1 MKLSELLSEWL
12 YENHKDEIKPRTL
25 LKYEC
30 SIYNYILPYFK
41 DEEIESLT
49 PRTIQHWITIFKEL
63 KGPRTNQN
71 LSNSSINN
79 IIAILKLAFN
89 YAVDFEIIPSSPLTR
104 IKRVNKK
111 ENNTIKAFTR
121 DEQIKIENYIER
133 LNNREYFCYI
143 LVLYTG
149 LRLGE
154 LLALTWKD
162 INLKTGIM
170 TINKTIYKTKNDN
183 GEWYYMTDTPK
194 SKNSNR
200 EIPLP
205 PFIKEMIRQ
214 YKKEKKSTYVVA
226 KEDGSRINDKL
237 IVYRYKMLLKRSRVR
252 YLNFH
257 CLRHTFA
264 TRALENNMDIKTLS
278 EILGHASAST
288 TLNIYTHS
296 LINHKRAQM
305 RKIKRL
311 I

>member
-30 SIYNYILPYFK
+30 SINNYILPYYK
-41 DEEIESLT
+41 DEEIEALT
-49 PRTIQHWITIFKEL
+49 PRTIQHWIARLKEL
-63 KGPRTNQN
+63 KGFRTNKN
-71 LSNSSINN
+71 LSYSTINN

-89 YAVDFEIIPSSPLTR
+89 YAVNFEIIPSSPLTR

-111 ENNTIKAFTR
+111 ENNVIKAFTR
-121 DEQIKIENYIER
+121 EEQVKIENYIER
-133 LNNREYFCYI
+133 LNSKEYFCYI

-154 LLALTWKD
+154 VLALTWKD

-170 TINKTIYKTKNDN
+170 TINKTLYKTKNEK
-183 GEWYYMTDTPK
+183 GEWIYITDIPK

-205 PFIKEMIRQ
+205 PFIREMIRG
-214 YKKEKKSTYVVA
+214 YKKEKNSSYVVS
-226 KEDGSRINDKL
+226 KLDGTRINDKL
-237 IVYRYKMLLKRSRVR
+237 VVYRYKMLLKRCKVR

>member
-1 MKLSELLSEWL
+1 MKLCELINEWL
-12 YENHKDEIKPRTL
+12 YINHKYDIKERTL
-25 LKYEC
+25 LRYE
-30 SIYNYILPYFK
+30 SIISHHLNDVLFDRDI
-41 DEEIESLT
+41 DEIT
-49 PRTIQHWITIFKEL
+49 PRDLQLFINKIREEKS
-63 KGPRTNQN
+63 PRTNKQ
-71 LSNSSINN
+71 LSPSSINTL
-79 IIAILKLAFN
+79 ISMIKQCYGYAID
-89 YAVDFEIIPSSPLTR
+89 YEITNNNPTAR
-104 IKRVNKK
+104 IKRIK
-111 ENNTIKAFTR
+111 ENKNNKIKSFTKE
-121 DEQIKIENYIER
+121 EQIKLEKHIDSS
-133 LNNREYFCYI
+133 NNNEYVGI
-143 LVLYTG
+143 IIALYTG
-149 LRLGE
+149 VRLGE

-237 IVYRYKMLLKRSRVR
+237 IVYRYKMLLKRCKVR